1 LQNELGQYQQS
12 YETMLQSYE
21 TLRISE
27 SESIPNLIQVEPASA
42 PLKPIRPRV
51 ILNTVLA
58 GIVGLLL
65 ILGVI
70 ILIEYLDDTIK
81 TPEEAII
88 KMNIPVIG
96 LIARIKS
103 QKQDVPFVF
112 ENPRSPVTEAFRT
125 LRTNI
130 QFASVEKPI
139 QTILITSPTPG
150 EGKTLIA
157 ANLAVVMAQ
166 GGKRVILADFD
177 LRKPQI
183 HKLMGRSNRLG
194 LSDLF
199 IRDPLTLDGVLKPWQ
214 DMPLSVITSGGLPP
228 NPAELLSSGKLKQ
241 ILEGLKRQA
250 DVIIIDTPPVIAVTD
265 SVILAA
271 QSDAVILIV
280 EPKRTRIGIALRAL
294 EQLKRA
300 NARVIGLV
308 FNDVI
313 LGSTGYYSSEY
324 YYHYAYHYEESSP
337 PPDSSHA

>member
-1 LQNELGQYQQS
+1 
-12 YETMLQSYE
+12 MLQSYE

-27 SESIPNLIQVEPASA
+27 SESISNLIQVQPASVPVKA
-42 PLKPIRPRV
+42 IRPRV

-58 GIVGLLL
+58 GIMGLMLVV
-65 ILGVI
+65 GVI
-70 ILIEYLDDTIK
+70 FLIEYLDDTIK
-81 TPEEAII
+81 TPEEAVV
-88 KMNIPVIG
+88 KLNVPVIG
-96 LIARIKS
+96 VIARIKNN
-103 QKQDVPFVF
+103 KVDVPFVF

-150 EGKTLIA
+150 EGKTLVA

-177 LRKPQI
+177 LRKPHI
-183 HKLMGRSNRLG
+183 HTLMDRSNRLG

-199 IRDPLTLDGVLKPWQ
+199 IRDPLTLDGVLRSWQ
-214 DMPLSVITSGGLPP
+214 DMPLLIITSGGLPP

-241 ILEGLKRQA
+241 ILEGLKSQA
-250 DVIIIDTPPVIAVTD
+250 DVIILDTPPVIAVTD

-271 QSDAVILIV
+271 QSDAVILVV
-280 EPKRTRIGIALRAL
+280 EPKRTRIGIARQAL

-313 LGSTGYYSSEY
+313 LGGSSYYASDY
-324 YYHYAYHYEESSP
+324 YYNYDYHYDESSTP
-337 PPDSSHA
+337 IDGSNP